1 MIADQ
6 APPRAREDRF
16 HGLRLLPRF
25 DEPRLL
31 AAQMALIDQSFG
43 IAMLGC
49 SLAAFILA
57 TGLTLSGDRPGAL
70 PWACA
75 MAVACAVA
83 YFGRLALTGRLTEAG
98 AARYARGM
106 TAMLALIGA
115 LWGLVAWLYLDV
127 RAPAVVICV
136 LSLIAGMSAA
146 ALAVFSACLPVA
158 IGFFVP
164 SIVPVWIAFLATG
177 DIEYLPMFLGTPL
190 YLFVLIMFARNYS
203 RVARHAIAL
212 RFENVEL
219 ISQLREQTARAEA
232 AQHEAEQ
239 ASRAKSVFLASASH
253 DLRQPLHAMGLF
265 LVSLGRTVLDERQRQ
280 LLAHIE
286 ASSGAAREM
295 LNSLLDF
302 SKLEAGVI
310 TPRPR
315 PFRLQPLLHKLEN
328 EFAPQADARG
338 LVYRTR
344 DTTTTLYGDPTLVEL
359 VLRNLIAN
367 AIRYTRQGGVLV
379 ACRQRRLH
387 AVIEVWDTG
396 IGIPAAQ
403 HRVIFREFHQL
414 GNPERDQRKGL
425 GLGLAIVD
433 GLARTTR
440 TRVTL
445 GSRPGRGS
453 VFRFGMPLA
462 WSTPEDTPRPLAPRG
477 LDGLR
482 VLVIDDDEAIRTAM
496 SELLGAW
503 QCECRTAES
512 EDEALAMLAAF
523 QPALVLADYRL
534 RGHRTGQEALDAI
547 RQQLGRHVPAII
559 ITGDTAADRLRTA
572 HAAGTLLLHKPVVP
586 QELHAAIDTLLRD
599 TPARQTTRRDTRRDT
614 PRPDS
619 GRG

>member
-1 MIADQ
+1 MADQ
-6 APPRAREDRF
+6 AASSRM
-16 HGLRLLPRF
+16 RLPWLPRY

-31 AAQMALIDQSFG
+31 AAQMSLIDQSFSS
-43 IAMLGC
+43 AMLGC

-57 TGLTLSGDRPGAL
+57 TGLTLTGNRPGAL

-75 MAVACAVA
+75 MALACAIA
-83 YFGRLALTGRLTEAG
+83 YFGRLRLPGRLSETGAG
-98 AARYARGM
+98 RYARGM
-106 TAMLALIGA
+106 TAMLTLIGA

-127 RAPAVVICV
+127 RQPAVVICV

-158 IGFFVP
+158 IGFFLP
-164 SIVPVWIAFLATG
+164 AIVPVWITFLATG

-190 YLFVLIMFARNYS
+190 YLCVLLVFARNYA

-212 RFENVEL
+212 QFENVEL

-232 AQHEAEQ
+232 AQHAAED

-265 LVSLGRTVLDERQRQ
+265 LVSLGRTGLDERQRQ
-280 LLAHIE
+280 LVAHIE

-310 TPRPR
+310 TPRAR
-315 PFRLQPLLHKLEN
+315 AFRLQPLLHKLEN

-344 DTTTTLYGDPTLVEL
+344 DTTAMLYGDPTLVEL

-367 AIRYTRQGGVLV
+367 AIRYSRQGGVLV
-379 ACRQRRLH
+379 ACRMRRLH
-387 AVIEVWDTG
+387 AVVEVWDTG

-403 HRVIFREFHQL
+403 HRDIFREFHQL

-433 GLARTTR
+433 GLARTMR

-453 VFRFGMPLA
+453 VFRFNMPLA
-462 WSTPEDTPRPLAPRG
+462 WGTPEEAPRPPAPHS
-477 LDGLR
+477 LDRLR
-482 VLVIDDDEAIRTAM
+482 VLVIDDDAAIRTAM
-496 SELLGAW
+496 SELLAAW

-512 EDEALAMLAAF
+512 EEVALALLPSF
-523 QPALVLADYRL
+523 TPALILADYRL

-547 RQQLGRHVPAII
+547 RQRLGRHVPAII

-572 HAAGTLLLHKPVVP
+572 HASGTALLHKPVVP
-586 QELHAAIDTLLRD
+586 QELQAAIDALLRD
-599 TPARQTTRRDTRRDT
+599 PATQGEAN
-614 PRPDS
+614 PDCQATAVA
-619 GRG
+619 R

>member
-1 MIADQ
+1 MTAQTTDP
-6 APPRAREDRF
+6 AAAARPR
-16 HGLRLLPRF
+16 LRWLPRY
-25 DEPRLL
+25 DAPRLL
-31 AAQMALIDQSFG
+31 AAQMSLIDQSFG
-43 IAMLGC
+43 IAMVGC
-49 SLAAFILA
+49 SLAAIILA
-57 TGLTLSGDRPGAL
+57 AGLMLSGDRPGAL

-75 MAVACAVA
+75 MVVACAIA
-83 YFGRLALTGRLTEAG
+83 YFGRLRLPGRLTEAG
-98 AARYARGM
+98 AARYAHGM
-106 TAMLALIGA
+106 TATLALIGA

-127 RAPAVVICV
+127 RMPAVVICI

-158 IGFFVP
+158 IAFFLP
-164 SIVPVWIAFLATG
+164 AIVPVWVVFLATG
-177 DIEYLPMFLGTPL
+177 DVEYLPMFLGTPL
-190 YLFVLIMFARNYS
+190 YLCVLLVFARNYA
-203 RVARHAIAL
+203 RVARQSIAL

-232 AQHEAEQ
+232 AQHAAED

-265 LVSLGRTVLDERQRQ
+265 LVSLGRTGLDERQRQ

-302 SKLEAGVI
+302 SKLEAGVV
-310 TPRPR
+310 TPRAR
-315 PFRLQPLLHKLEN
+315 PFRLQPLLRKLEN
-328 EFAPQADARG
+328 EFAPQAEARG

-344 DTTTTLYGDPTLVEL
+344 DTTVTLHGDPTLVEL

-367 AIRYTRQGGVLV
+367 AIRYTQRGGVLV
-379 ACRQRRLH
+379 ACRQRGAR
-387 AVIEVWDTG
+387 AAIEVWDTG

-403 HRVIFREFHQL
+403 HRDIFREFHQL

-433 GLARTTR
+433 GLAHTMQ

-445 GSRPGRGS
+445 VSRPGRGS
-453 VFRFGMPLA
+453 VFRFHMPQA
-462 WSTPEDTPRPLAPRG
+462 WDAPEDTPRPLAAHS

-482 VLVIDDDEAIRTAM
+482 VLVIDDDEAIRGAM
-496 SELLGAW
+496 SELLSAW
-503 QCECRTAES
+503 RCECRTAES
-512 EDEALAMLAAF
+512 EEEALAALAAF
-523 QPALVLADYRL
+523 TPGLVLADYRL
-534 RGHRTGQEALDAI
+534 RGHRTGQQALDAI

-572 HAAGTLLLHKPVVP
+572 HATGTALLHKPVVP
-586 QELHAAIDTLLRD
+586 QELQAAIDTLLREAATQGKGAPD
-599 TPARQTTRRDTRRDT
+599 RQAAVAK
-614 PRPDS
+614 
-619 GRG
+619 

>member
-1 MIADQ
+1 MIAHTGADKGATQ
-6 APPRAREDRF
+6 PGR
-16 HGLRLLPRF
+16 LRLLPRF

-57 TGLTLSGDRPGAL
+57 AGLTLSGERPGAL

-75 MAVACAVA
+75 MGLACAVA
-83 YFGRLALTGRLTEAG
+83 YFGRLRLPGRLTEAG

-127 RAPAVVICV
+127 RLPAVVICV

-158 IGFFVP
+158 IGFFIP
-164 SIVPVWIAFLATG
+164 SIVPVWMVFLATG

-190 YLFVLIMFARNYS
+190 YLFVLMVFARNYS
-203 RVARHAIAL
+203 HVARHSIAL

-232 AQHEAEQ
+232 AQHAAEE

-265 LVSLGRTVLDERQRQ
+265 LVSLGRTGLDERQRQ
-280 LLAHIE
+280 LVAHIE

-315 PFRLQPLLHKLEN
+315 SFRLQPLLHKLEN

-344 DTTTTLYGDPTLVEL
+344 DTTATLYGDPTLVEL

-367 AIRYTRQGGVLV
+367 AIRYTQQGGVLV
-379 ACRQRRLH
+379 ACRKRRLH

-396 IGIPAAQ
+396 IGIPVAQ
-403 HRVIFREFHQL
+403 HRDIFREFHQL

-433 GLARTTR
+433 GLVRTMH

-445 GSRPGRGS
+445 GSRPGHGS
-453 VFRFGMPLA
+453 VFRFNMPQA
-462 WSTPEDTPRPLAPRG
+462 WSTPEDAPRPLASRG

-482 VLVIDDDEAIRTAM
+482 VLVIDDDVAICTAM
-496 SELLGAW
+496 SELLAIW

-512 EDEALAMLAAF
+512 EEDALR
-523 QPALVLADYRL
+523 ALVTFTPGLILADYRL

-547 RQQLGRHVPAII
+547 RQRLGWHVPAIL

-572 HAAGTLLLHKPVVP
+572 HAAGTALLHKPVVP
-586 QELHAAIDTLLRD
+586 QELQQAIDALLRQTSAQGED
-599 TPARQTTRRDTRRDT
+599 CLGRQAPAEAE
-614 PRPDS
+614 
-619 GRG
+619 

>member
-1 MIADQ
+1 MTTETTGPA
-6 APPRAREDRF
+6 APARRP
-16 HGLRLLPRF
+16 LRWLPRY
-25 DEPRLL
+25 DAPRLL
-31 AAQMALIDQSFG
+31 AAQMNLIDQSFG
-43 IAMLGC
+43 CAMAGC
-49 SLAAFILA
+49 SLAAIILA
-57 TGLTLSGDRPGAL
+57 AGLTLNGDRPGAL
-70 PWACA
+70 PWAGA
-75 MAVACAVA
+75 MVLVCAVA
-83 YFGRLALTGRLTEAG
+83 YFGRLRLPERLTEAG
-98 AARYARGM
+98 ATRYAHGM
-106 TAMLALIGA
+106 TAMLVLIGA

-127 RAPAVVICV
+127 RMPAVVICI

-164 SIVPVWIAFLATG
+164 AIVPVWIAFLATG

-190 YLFVLIMFARNYS
+190 YLFVLLVFARNYA
-203 RVARHAIAL
+203 RVARQSIAL

-232 AQHEAEQ
+232 AQHAAEE

-265 LVSLGRTVLDERQRQ
+265 LVSLGRTWLDERQRQ

-310 TPRPR
+310 TPRAR
-315 PFRLQPLLHKLEN
+315 AFRLQPLLHKLEN
-328 EFAPQADARG
+328 EFAPQAEARG

-344 DTTTTLYGDPTLVEL
+344 DTTVTLHGDPTLVEL

-367 AIRYTRQGGVLV
+367 AIRYTQQGGVLV
-379 ACRQRRLH
+379 ACRQRGTR

-403 HRVIFREFHQL
+403 HRDIFREFHQL

-425 GLGLAIVD
+425 GLGLAIVE
-433 GLARTTR
+433 GLARTMR

-445 GSRPGRGS
+445 VSSPGRGS
-453 VFRFGMPLA
+453 VFRFDMPQA
-462 WSTPEDTPRPLAPRG
+462 WESPEESPRPPAARA
-477 LDGLR
+477 LDGLS
-482 VLVIDDDEAIRTAM
+482 VLVIDDDEAIRSAM
-496 SELLGAW
+496 SELLSAW
-503 QCECRTAES
+503 RCECRTVES
-512 EDEALAMLAAF
+512 EEQALAALAQF
-523 QPALVLADYRL
+523 TPRLVLADYRL
-534 RGHRTGQEALDAI
+534 RGHRTGQQALDAI
-547 RQQLGRHVPAII
+547 RQRLGRHVPAII

-572 HAAGTLLLHKPVVP
+572 HASGTALLHKPVVP
-586 QELHAAIDTLLRD
+586 QELQAAIGTLLREF
-599 TPARQTTRRDTRRDT
+599 PAQAHPAEERQVAAK
-614 PRPDS
+614 
-619 GRG
+619 